1 MLTAEMPY
9 YIPNPKHRNK
19 SSDDAQWTIPEE
31 EERTSFI
38 ESWMNGWCLNGKG
51 WGLHLV
57 DSRATNLGRTEAPVE
72 DSFIAKFVSS
82 EEPVKWH
89 GYPADRRK
97 NQDIPPREIRNVWL
111 IKEMLG
117 AAKVSKVG
125 KGKRCRL

>member
-1 MLTAEMPY
+1 MLTVELPDY
-9 YIPNPKHRNK
+9 LPNPKHRSR
-19 SSDDAQWTIPEE
+19 SSSDAQWTILEE
-31 EERTSFI
+31 EEHTSFI
-38 ESWMNGWCLNGKG
+38 ESWMNGWCSDGKG

-57 DSRATNLGRTEAPVE
+57 GRRVANLGRTEAPVE

-82 EEPVKWH
+82 EEPIKWH

-111 IKEMLG
+111 SREIL
-117 AAKVSKVG
+117 ASAKVSKIG